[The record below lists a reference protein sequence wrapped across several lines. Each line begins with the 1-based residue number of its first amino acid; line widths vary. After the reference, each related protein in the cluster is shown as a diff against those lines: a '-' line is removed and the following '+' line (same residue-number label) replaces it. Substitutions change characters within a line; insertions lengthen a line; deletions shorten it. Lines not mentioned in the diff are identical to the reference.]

1 MSRASETRQDKY
13 ARIIGILGGDIFLG
27 NEIHTV
33 AQWSHEPNACG
44 AIKPRKRRVAVGTV
58 DVTDRRPIRLAI
70 GAVDSTCGRSN
81 LPLHIGVFWNF
92 GTALGRDLQISHF
105 APPVRLRPEE

>member
-1 MSRASETRQDKY
+1 MSRAGETRQDKY
-13 ARIIGILGGDIFLG
+13 ARVIGILRGDIFLG

-33 AQWSHEPNACG
+33 AQWSHEPDAGG
-44 AIKPRKRRVAVGTV
+44 AIKPGERRVAIGTV

-70 GAVDSTCGRSN
+70 GAVDTTCGRSN
-81 LPLHIGVFWNF
+81 FSLHIGVLRNF

-105 APPVRLRPEE
+105 ASPI